1 MTIWDRVHRTNTWGT
16 LDSLRKKGSQIAPI
30 CLSFVRLIEISC
42 MLGWSF
48 PTFPTES
55 FSFSLFRDLVGML
68 FVLVSR
74 QEALQL
80 DHSSQFLSSQFASHG
95 SMSWHSWNSVSM
107 LLVNLKQYTYMMFK
121 KKGNKYYSITHIK
134 NIFYFVWPI
143 LANIGRK

>member
-1 MTIWDRVHRTNTWGT
+1 MTIWDRVHRTDTWGT

-95 SMSWHSWNSVSM
+95 PIFLHFWTSVSM
-107 LLVNLKQYTYMMFK
+107 LLVNLKQYAYRMFK
-121 KKGNKYYSITHIK
+121 KKGN
-134 NIFYFVWPI
+134 NLFC
-143 LANIGRK
+143 LANFSQRWSKITQIHRFWK